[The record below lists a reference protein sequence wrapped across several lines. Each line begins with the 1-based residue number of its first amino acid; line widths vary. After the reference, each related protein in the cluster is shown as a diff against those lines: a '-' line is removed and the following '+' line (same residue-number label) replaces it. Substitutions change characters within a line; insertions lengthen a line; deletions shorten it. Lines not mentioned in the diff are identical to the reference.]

1 MNRVQKEFERW
12 LNSPVVSDLDKAALR
27 AMNDQEKDD
36 AFFKDV
42 EFGTAGMRGILGPGT
57 NRLNVYTIKRASI
70 GFAKYLLEKY
80 PNAASEGVVISHD
93 NRHMSR
99 EFTLLTAKVL
109 SEHGIKAY
117 IFDSLRPTPELSYA
131 VRYMKACGGVMI
143 TASHNP
149 KEHNGYK
156 VYDETGC
163 QLVPDKIARLVEIIG
178 ELPNELE
185 ADYVP
190 VKNPAPIITLDSKID
205 DDYVKEVESIV
216 INNDLNKKGFKIV
229 FTPNHGTAYVNAM
242 RVFKD
247 LGYEVYP
254 LLKQCTPDPDFS
266 GTLSPNPEDPRSYIE
281 PIKYAEEI
289 GAELIVMTDPDGDRC
304 GLAYRDRNGKYE
316 LLTGNQSAAML
327 MDYIFSE
334 RKKRGTLSSNG
345 VMYNTVVTSALGKKV
360 AASYGV
366 KTEQFLTGFKFI
378 GNRIDYYEKLGSG
391 PKFEFGYEESYGC
404 LIAPFARDKDGLQA
418 ITMYCEMALFYYL
431 QGKNLGDVWE
441 DLGRRF
447 GYHEDKVFSLEF
459 SGSEGSAKMKAITGV
474 FHENPFIE
482 LDGNKVVKVDDILKL
497 ESNDHGVISKIN
509 LPKNDV
515 VILYFE
521 DGSSVAVRPSGTE
534 PKIKFYIG
542 VVADSLEEAKKKPD
556 ILYGQMKKL
565 LGI

>member
-70 GFAKYLLEKY
+70 GFARYLLEKY
-80 PNAASEGVVISHD
+80 PNAANEGVVISHD

-109 SEHGIKAY
+109 SEHSIKAY

-216 INNDLNKKGFKIV
+216 INNDLDKKGFKIV

-281 PIKYAEEI
+281 PIKYGEEI
-289 GAELIVMTDPDGDRC
+289 GAQLIVMTDPDGDRC

-418 ITMYCEMALFYYL
+418 ITMYSEMALFYYL
-431 QGKNLGDVWE
+431 QGKTLGDVWE

-542 VVADSLEEAKKKPD
+542 VVADSLEAAKKKPD
-556 ILYGQMKKL
+556 VLYGQMKKL